1 MADTLKRNSLGIAVI
16 GAGHIGTMR
25 ALEKP
30 SSSLH
35 VGYSRRFKRRY
46 LLAKEQIVH
55 GDATAVVCLPP
66 PRLYPNA

>member
-25 ALEKP
+25 SLEKP

-46 LLAKEQIVH
+46 LLAKEQIRH
-55 GDATAVVCLPP
+55 GGATAVVCLPP

>member
-16 GAGHIGTMR
+16 GAGRIGTMR

-30 SSSLH
+30 SGSLH

-46 LLAKEQIVH
+46 LLPKEQIVH
-55 GDATAVVCLPP
+55 GGATAVVCLPP

>member
-1 MADTLKRNSLGIAVI
+1 MADTLKRNMLGIAVI
-16 GAGHIGTMR
+16 GASRIGTMR

-30 SSSLH
+30 SGSLH
-35 VGYSRRFKRRY
+35 VGYSRFKRRY